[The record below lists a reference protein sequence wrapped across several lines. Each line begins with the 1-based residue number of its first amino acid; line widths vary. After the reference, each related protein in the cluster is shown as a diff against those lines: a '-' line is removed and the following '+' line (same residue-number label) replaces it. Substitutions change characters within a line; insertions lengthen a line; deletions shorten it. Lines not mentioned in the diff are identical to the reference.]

1 MLRNVGLV
9 LAIATMA
16 LAGWLLGMP
25 ASLTV
30 YAQQPVPGPSDGSV
44 GVEGRIT
51 SPPPTQAA
59 TIISPANGQ
68 SFNTIPVTVTGSCPA
83 NSLIKIFSNDIFI
96 GSATCAN
103 GSYSLQVSLFSGRN
117 DLVARVFDSLDQ
129 AGPDSATITINYTD
143 PQFATFGSQVLLTSQ
158 YARRAADPSST
169 LTWPI
174 ILSSGVGP
182 YAVSVDWGDGTPIEL
197 KSQPFAGIIDLNH
210 AFKNPGT
217 YKVIFKVV
225 DSNGSSAFLQV
236 IAVVNG
242 SGGAD
247 YSNAA
252 PKNETVITKTE
263 VMWQPAVGLLLLIP
277 FCFWLGRRF
286 ELASLRKRIEREYR

>member
-1 MLRNVGLV
+1 MLRNIGLM
-9 LAIATMA
+9 LAIVITVVA
-16 LAGWLLGMP
+16 AGLSAAP
-25 ASLTV
+25 IA
-30 YAQQPVPGPSDGSV
+30 YAQQPVPGPADDSV

-68 SFNTIPVTVTGSCPA
+68 SFNTIPVTITGSCPA
-83 NSLIKIFSNDIFI
+83 NTLIKIFSNNIFI

-117 DLVARVFDSLDQ
+117 DLVARVFDNLDQ

-143 PQFATFGSQVLLTSQ
+143 PQFATFGNQVLLTSQ
-158 YARRAADPSST
+158 FARRAAEPNSSIQ
-169 LTWPI
+169 WPI

-182 YAVSVDWGDGTPIEL
+182 YALSIDWGDGTPIDL
-197 KSQPFAGIIDLNH
+197 KSQPFAGIVDLSH
-210 AFKNPGT
+210 AYKNPGT

-247 YSNAA
+247 YSNGGAA
-252 PKNETVITKTE
+252 KNETVITETE
-263 VMWQPAVGLLLLIP
+263 LMWQPAVGLLLLVP
-277 FCFWLGRRF
+277 VCFWLGRRY
-286 ELASLRKRIEREYR
+286 ELAALRKRIEREYH